1 MNSGGSNN
9 VSLKY
14 ERYASSG
21 CWDIGIIKLG
31 FVAKTQFL
39 SIFCTNKIKARGAR
53 RSQSVLEHRFY
64 LFLLYSLLYS
74 LIYILNLFEKKG
86 INVVSTLAG
95 LDGNHI
101 WLKLW
106 KLGGARRIRQPIVTL
121 QFFISVRNMRVW
133 RVYAAAAAI
142 IREIWE
148 IFFPSLRGSVFS
160 NSIRQT
166 FHVFITFS
174 FFVTS
179 FRINCLNP
187 FPELKS
193 YIRPFTVKENN
204 LCLKIGNNRILSHN
218 SSFRSGFSPP
228 LPSV

>member
-1 MNSGGSNN
+1 M
-9 VSLKY
+9 
-14 ERYASSG
+14 
-21 CWDIGIIKLG
+21 CW
-31 FVAKTQFL
+31 
-39 SIFCTNKIKARGAR
+39 SIYFNFFFCI
-53 RSQSVLEHRFY
+53 VCCIVVY
-64 LFLLYSLLYS
+64 
-74 LIYILNLFEKKG
+74 IYILNLFEIKG

-148 IFFPSLRGSVFS
+148 IFFPSLRGSDIS

-174 FFVTS
+174 FFCHK
-179 FRINCLNP
+179 FW
-187 FPELKS
+187 
-193 YIRPFTVKENN
+193 
-204 LCLKIGNNRILSHN
+204 G
-218 SSFRSGFSPP
+218 
-228 LPSV
+228 